1 MGQNKCPGPNSFEYL
16 RSLWLF
22 SIFVVVVLLILG
34 LKKGQRSRWMKSAA
48 LLVKLIGIINTSLVV
63 K

>member
-1 MGQNKCPGPNSFEYL
+1 MAV
-16 RSLWLF
+16 

-48 LLVKLIGIINTSLVV
+48 RLVKLIGIINTSLVV